1 VSVASTNEHV
11 SPSESDIQSGLLV
24 SREGGHPAILTE
36 DAVVQRDKLTVLISG
51 AGIAGATLAT
61 LLGRSG
67 HRVTVVE
74 RDQGVR
80 SSGNPVDVRGA
91 AYQVADRL
99 GILPRLQDAATKVRV
114 LIFVDAAGRRVA
126 SIHTRQ
132 SQHRELEVPR
142 TDLTSILLEAGRN
155 DAEFLFDEMITAL
168 DPDSD
173 GVNVTFDHAAPRR
186 FDLVVGADGIHSGV
200 RRMAFGRETDFAR
213 HLGMY
218 VATAKL
224 GLPLERDD
232 AVIMHNEPGTAVAL
246 HPGTGTSGV
255 AFLFRSTV
263 RMDHRN
269 AEAARQLLRE
279 TYRNVGWRTPELLAA
294 YCAADDV
301 YFDSVTRIRMN
312 SWSRGRVTLVGD
324 AASCVS
330 LFGDGSSSAIE
341 GASTLAS
348 TLSSTLTSSAR
359 DIASALARYES
370 THRTVIRP
378 RQRLVWI
385 ASHLLIPQSRLGIA
399 VRDQAL
405 RITGRRE

>member
-1 VSVASTNEHV
+1 M
-11 SPSESDIQSGLLV
+11 
-24 SREGGHPAILTE
+24 
-36 DAVVQRDKLTVLISG
+36 QRDGLTVLISG

-91 AYQVADRL
+91 AYQVAERL
-99 GILPRLQDAATKVRV
+99 GVLSRLQDAATKVRV

-126 SIHTRQ
+126 SVRSRQ
-132 SQHRELEVPR
+132 SEARELEVPR

-155 DAEFLFDEMITAL
+155 DAEFLFDEMITAIA
-168 DPDSD
+168 PDSD
-173 GVNVTFDHAAPRR
+173 GVDVTFDQTAPRR

-200 RRMAFGRETDFAR
+200 RRLAFGPEADFAQ

-224 GLPLERDD
+224 GLPLDRDD

-255 AFLFRSTV
+255 AFLFRSRARV
-263 RMDHRN
+263 DHRN
-269 AEAARQLLRE
+269 ADAARQLLWE

-341 GASTLAS
+341 GAATLTS
-348 TLSSTLTSSAR
+348 TLSSTLTSSPR
-359 DIASALARYES
+359 DIPSALARYEAAQ
-370 THRTVIRP
+370 RTVIRP

-385 ASHLLIPQSRLGIA
+385 ASHLLVPQSRLGIA
-399 VRDQAL
+399 IRDQGL
-405 RITGRRE
+405 RIISRRE

>member
-1 VSVASTNEHV
+1 M
-11 SPSESDIQSGLLV
+11 
-24 SREGGHPAILTE
+24 
-36 DAVVQRDKLTVLISG
+36 QRDKLTVLISG

-91 AYQVADRL
+91 AYQVAERL
-99 GILPRLQDAATKVRV
+99 GVLSRLQEAATKVRT

-126 SIHTRQ
+126 SVRTRQ
-132 SQHRELEVPR
+132 SEGRELEVPR

-173 GVNVTFDHAAPRR
+173 GVNVTFDQAAPRR

-200 RRMAFGRETDFAR
+200 RRLAFGPEADFAQ

-263 RMDHRN
+263 RIDHRN
-269 AEAARQLLRE
+269 AEAARQLLQQ

-301 YFDSVTRIRMN
+301 YFDSVTRIRMDC
-312 SWSRGRVTLVGD
+312 WSRGRVTLVGD

-341 GASTLAS
+341 GAATL
-348 TLSSTLTSSAR
+348 TSTLTSSAR
-359 DIASALARYES
+359 DIPTALARYES
-370 THRTVIRP
+370 AHRTVIRP
-378 RQRLVWI
+378 RQRLVWL
-385 ASHLLIPQSRLGIA
+385 ASHLLIPKSRVGIA

>member
-1 VSVASTNEHV
+1 
-11 SPSESDIQSGLLV
+11 
-24 SREGGHPAILTE
+24 
-36 DAVVQRDKLTVLISG
+36 
-51 AGIAGATLAT
+51 
-61 LLGRSG
+61 
-67 HRVTVVE
+67 
-74 RDQGVR
+74 
-80 SSGNPVDVRGA
+80 
-91 AYQVADRL
+91 
-99 GILPRLQDAATKVRV
+99 
-114 LIFVDAAGRRVA
+114 
-126 SIHTRQ
+126 
-132 SQHRELEVPR
+132 
-142 TDLTSILLEAGRN
+142 
-155 DAEFLFDEMITAL
+155 MITAL

-173 GVNVTFDHAAPRR
+173 GVNVTFDQAGPRR

-200 RRMAFGRETDFAR
+200 RRLAFGPEADFAQ

-263 RMDHRN
+263 RIDHRN
-269 AEAARQLLRE
+269 AEAARQLLQQ

-301 YFDSVTRIRMN
+301 YFDSVTRIRMDC
-312 SWSRGRVTLVGD
+312 WSRGRVTLVGD

-341 GASTLAS
+341 GAATL
-348 TLSSTLTSSAR
+348 TSTLTSSAR
-359 DIASALARYES
+359 DIPTALARYES
-370 THRTVIRP
+370 AHRTVIRP
-378 RQRLVWI
+378 RQRLVWL
-385 ASHLLIPQSRLGIA
+385 ASHLLIPKSRVGIA